1 MLIICTRNSP
11 WIQICVFTEFTNRSV
26 GIRVISLAVWHLYHM
41 ALFCASQNSLSLS
54 PLPPPP
60 GWIRILTWHCSV
72 RVSSPSP
79 GGEYEY
85 LYGTVQWGSSP
96 IPRVNTNTYMALTLR
111 SPPPPQPSGVNTY
124 MALFGEGLPHL
135 CLCLTHLHPVPGHWT
150 PPIWGRAPPG
160 QDHWAQAGVRG
171 VGSPRHLSGHICIQ
185 KHLIVNIYTSH
196 LQFQK
201 KIIHSIFHKSA
212 VYLNQCLK

>member
-1 MLIICTRNSP
+1 MQAKTLFLSLPSP
-11 WIQICVFTEFTNRSV
+11 PPRMNKNT
-26 GIRVISLAVWHLYHM
+26 YM
-41 ALFCASQNSLSLS
+41 ALFSEGL
-54 PLPPPP
+54 LPIPW
-60 GWIRILTWHCSV
+60 GWIWILIWHCSV
-72 RVSSPSP
+72 RVFPYP
-79 GGEYEY
+79 QGEYKY
-85 LYGTVQWGSSP
+85 LHGIYITV
-96 IPRVNTNTYMALTLR
+96 
-111 SPPPPQPSGVNTY
+111 PPPQPSGVNTY

>member
-1 MLIICTRNSP
+1 M
-11 WIQICVFTEFTNRSV
+11 
-26 GIRVISLAVWHLYHM
+26 
-41 ALFCASQNSLSLS
+41 
-54 PLPPPP
+54 
-60 GWIRILTWHCSV
+60 
-72 RVSSPSP
+72 
-79 GGEYEY
+79 
-85 LYGTVQWGSSP
+85 
-96 IPRVNTNTYMALTLR
+96 NTYMALFSEGLPLSPGWIQILTWHLHYG
-111 SPPPPQPSGVNTY
+111 PPPPQPSGVNTY

-160 QDHWAQAGVRG
+160 QDHWAQVGVRG
-171 VGSPRHLSGHICIQ
+171 VGSPRHLSGHICFQ

-212 VYLNQCLK
+212 VYLNQCLKLMGICNSFRIKNSKTFLIKQIKIIKGRTKANWLL